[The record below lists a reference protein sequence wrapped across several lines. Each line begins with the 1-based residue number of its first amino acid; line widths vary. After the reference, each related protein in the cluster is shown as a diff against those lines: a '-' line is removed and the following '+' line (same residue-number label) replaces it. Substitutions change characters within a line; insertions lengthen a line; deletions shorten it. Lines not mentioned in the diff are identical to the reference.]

1 MEELKMTVKLTN
13 EKLFVKGE
21 MSDVFEVVV
30 GKIRKDMFLEITIEP
45 NNYSEELAVESESFT
60 VDMLNES
67 IVDVLKEEG
76 YTVIEESQIERI
88 QSQEF

>member
-1 MEELKMTVKLTN
+1 MTVKLTN